1 MIVLA
6 LVSEKAGTS
15 EELAAGFRGSG
26 QGSYLDRLVLEEGIL
41 GIDNGSLQSLVIGE
55 HVAMAG
61 HKVGFGVGAVVVH
74 EGVVKELK
82 ALLLGARSGL
92 GVLEFRHQRCK
103 PH

>member
-1 MIVLA
+1 M
-6 LVSEKAGTS
+6 
-15 EELAAGFRGSG
+15 
-26 QGSYLDRLVLEEGIL
+26 
-41 GIDNGSLQSLVIGE
+41 IGE

-92 GVLEFRHQRCK
+92 GILEFCHQRCK